1 MVVDYRTLN
10 LITRKNHTLLPLIGK
25 ILDQLS
31 RAKIYTKIGLKDAY
45 YRIRICIGDK
55 QKIAFRTYYGY
66 FKFRVIPIG
75 LVNAPVTF
83 QTCINTALTSLVDI
97 YVIVYLDNILIFS
110 NNEV

>member
-55 QKIAFRTYYGY
+55 
-66 FKFRVIPIG
+66 
-75 LVNAPVTF
+75 
-83 QTCINTALTSLVDI
+83 
-97 YVIVYLDNILIFS
+97 
-110 NNEV
+110 